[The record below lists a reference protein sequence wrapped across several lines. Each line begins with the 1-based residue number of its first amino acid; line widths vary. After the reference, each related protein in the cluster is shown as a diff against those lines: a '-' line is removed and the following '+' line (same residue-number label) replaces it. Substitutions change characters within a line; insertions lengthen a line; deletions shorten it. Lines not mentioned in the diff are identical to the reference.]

1 MTTDNFLR
9 IFFSERKWLRK
20 ETTEGIT
27 VIMLSN
33 MNFTYYLIS
42 NIYFSYITMNNH
54 PLIKPPELISSITII
69 NWNFN
74 QVSQSSSTSLFKI
87 GVIGSITFNNNT
99 FIDISGSILSI
110 SKIDL
115 SLGMNSQISNMLI
128 SNSSATAITFGNFI
142 NPTSAVQTLL
152 VENITYSNS
161 TIDEVIDFINT
172 ENIISMASVTHKILP
187 LSFRKWG
194 RILRIENSW
203 DTSLPKI
210 IFIFSFL
217 IKYI

>member
-1 MTTDNFLR
+1 MTTDN
-9 IFFSERKWLRK
+9 FSERKWLRR

-42 NIYFSYITMNNH
+42 NIYFSNITMNNH
-54 PLIKPPELISSITII
+54 PLIKSPELISSITII

-115 SLGMNSQISNMLI
+115 SLDMNSQISNMLI
-128 SNSSATAITFGNFI
+128 SNSSATAIIFGNFI
-142 NPTSAVQTLL
+142 NSTSAVQTLL

-161 TIDEVIDFINT
+161 TIVEVIDFINT
-172 ENIISMASVTHKILP
+172 ENIISMVSVTHKILP
-187 LSFRKWG
+187 LSFKEWG

-217 IKYI
+217 IKYILIIL